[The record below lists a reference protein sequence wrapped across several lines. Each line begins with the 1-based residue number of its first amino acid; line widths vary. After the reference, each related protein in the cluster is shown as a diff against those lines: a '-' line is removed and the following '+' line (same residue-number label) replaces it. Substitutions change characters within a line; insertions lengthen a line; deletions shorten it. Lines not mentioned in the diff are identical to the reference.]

1 MPKTIK
7 VIFIV
12 IYTLIF
18 SLTQGCKNKN
28 HNENNNLAELTF
40 KVNQSLL
47 GKKYVDKYLGFS
59 FLPPKSCLQMAEVTV
74 QKVKDQLK
82 KEYTN
87 TNSYVIE
94 PHQFFLNKNDKFACL
109 VSILTTFSNVDSTI
123 SKYQK
128 VIIAESK
135 NSQVTQAIFLH
146 NGFRIYQSLI
156 ISTDIIHFKLV
167 VPQSSNK
174 TFQVD
179 YVIPKTIYQDELE
192 AIESSIGSFLKL

>member
-1 MPKTIK
+1 MHKTLK
-7 VIFIV
+7 VI
-12 IYTLIF
+12 LIINLVF

-28 HNENNNLAELTF
+28 HNENNNPAELTF

-47 GKKYVDKYLGFS
+47 GEKYVDKYLGFS
-59 FLPPKSCLQMAEVTV
+59 FLPPKSCLQMSEAMV

-82 KEYTN
+82 KEYTI

-94 PHQFFLNKNDKFACL
+94 PHQFFLNKNDRFACL
-109 VSILTTFSNVDSTI
+109 ISILTTVSNVDSTI
-123 SKYQK
+123 SKYQQA
-128 VIIAESK
+128 IFAYSK

-156 ISTDIIHFKLV
+156 ISKDIIHFKLV

-174 TFQVD
+174 SFQID

-192 AIESSIGSFLKL
+192 AIESSIGSLLKL